1 MQTKRINKLGIM
13 LAVLFTTLTTGSP
26 AYADGSGPMSPFPIT
41 GAYTAL
47 ARPDRDHISI
57 IEFGGN
63 YDKSLST
70 NVANVEPRA
79 VIAREFFRTH
89 PDNYDFLVVFSSFEF
104 NTGTATAFEW
114 MVQNKVQGIGL
125 TPFDNSALF
134 GSQGKLQ
141 GFIDMAALTR
151 YQTDPINP
159 NFDDTL
165 GVLAHEMLHQW
176 GSYVHFKQADGTLS
190 TALLGRQD
198 AHWSYLLN
206 SNASVEY
213 GAQWRD
219 NGNGT
224 FTAVGTRTFFSP
236 LDLYLMGFYKAAEVP
251 PFTLI
256 DNPAIDKTQLPQLN
270 VTVSGTPR
278 TISINDIIGAEGAR
292 VPDATTAQKEFRLGF
307 VLLVGP
313 NDQVSDAQIL
323 ALNNIR
329 NAFMT
334 RFAIL
339 TAGRAV
345 AQVYP
350 QALSTEATGTPG
362 TVIGSGTRTTPAN
375 LDEGLAWLRSHQTAQ
390 GYWNDK
396 DTTRQR
402 DTTIALATLSK
413 LDGSFSGSGSALSW
427 LNQNPSPNTDYLAR
441 QAILLA
447 DIGQN
452 GAVQRDQLVTL
463 QNSDGGWGL
472 GAGYQ
477 SNALDSA
484 LAVLALA
491 GHGVTPAVLDKAGQY
506 LLAAQNSD
514 GGWGSVVGGPSRS
527 SVTATV
533 LRALKAINLPSGAA
547 TTALAFLKSKQ
558 NPDGGFGDS
567 PSTVHDTANVL
578 QAAIAVDGT
587 AQILPDAAAAYL
599 MSRQGADGSWD
610 GSVYATAVAVST
622 LKQFNYPN
630 WNVTGITAT
639 PASVND
645 GDRVALSIY
654 IKNDSN
660 LATPAGVL
668 RVYDGDPASGGTA
681 IGPDIVVP
689 VIAPG
694 VSFTFSPLWDSLN
707 KAGNHTLYAVVDP
720 NNTQTEMSELD
731 NKASVNVTVLS
742 APAGIDLAIATPD
755 ITLIPAQPARLPST
769 LGIAATVRNIGM
781 SDALGVHVLLLTGP
795 AGNQTI
801 VADTVVD
808 ILNRSSVAVNFSYL
822 LTTPGTTNF
831 TVQVDPSNLITET
844 NKANN
849 TATASVSTAAS
860 VDLAVG
866 NADISVDKN
875 PALVG
880 DDVTFKVT
888 LHNNGTVDA
897 PAAAVVYT
905 VTDGNTTQT
914 LLTNTVQLAAGQ
926 STVQTVPWRVNL
938 TGTVNF
944 SAQLDPAALIPEA
957 DKTNNTG
964 TLSLST
970 GVANGPNLVVTYKEF
985 SFAPVPG
992 LEGHDVVLSAIV
1004 RNTGSTNAS
1013 NIPVSFYLGDP
1024 STGTVIGSATIAT
1037 LAPNASSTVTTTWTA
1052 VPNPGDK
1059 LLFVVVDPANT
1070 ITEFSKTDNS
1080 AFNVLTVLSLPDL
1093 AVASGDVQFTPGFPR
1108 AGDTLTITAH
1118 VSNLGDQPAANVAVR
1133 AFDGDPAAGG
1143 AQIGGDQIIP
1153 TIAGHSA
1160 SAVNFNLSLTA
1171 TSTTR
1176 PIVIQVDPANQI
1188 LERNKTNNTA
1198 QRDLAVQDGNFYV
1211 SNLYFSPDSDGV
1223 KDTTEFFFRL
1233 TSAATVHVDV
1243 VNKRDVV
1250 VRHFSGGALN
1260 NTAASSALWDGL
1272 DDLGRLVQDGPYK
1285 LRVSDSSGAVAG
1297 EVKVILDTNRSSLL
1311 DAADTKYGNFRNLTC
1326 EVPNI
1331 NDFAMTQDDDKVF
1344 VTTQAYQNSVN
1355 TAYFNGVYSMNGAG
1369 GDIRSLADTLLP
1381 DVNGSYIDNWTGQ
1394 RIYYTQYTQASGLVV
1409 APDASRI
1416 GFKRSNGVDA
1426 TLNSEW
1432 IMDGNGKNPHKI
1444 TGVANAIIYNLNR
1457 QMSNDG
1463 KVVYE
1468 FYIDQVDYLFR
1479 IISTATEVGS
1489 VGQIIYTSTTPIG
1502 SYDYYFSPDMTK
1514 VILVFYSDQSIHLID
1529 VKSSQ
1534 DTLLPAKITFNFR
1547 YYSYESN
1554 VIAWSPDSQRIVL
1567 LDNAAH
1573 KILVVNQNGITLQTY
1588 DAPISSDI
1596 SWAAISMK
1604 SPTWSSSNHE
1614 FAVGVNRIIDECAN
1628 GLDGRLI
1635 EGGGIY
1641 TADLDTG
1648 KLTKVANFASYVAQ
1662 NYGCGSYHISTW
1674 DGAQWQERGVLHY
1687 GMYYQE
1693 KRVDLSKYLHGSA
1706 GKYRVRIHQV
1716 GQEAAH
1722 VDDVSLVV
1730 DGRRLAPVSA
1740 LHLGTQQDIL
1750 NKVVARD
1757 NEVAALHEAEM
1768 EVAWDVQPGARI
1780 ELALGAN
1787 EESLSKRT
1795 DLIPFSYPA
1804 EAGRVYNYVVSGNR
1818 PMVVDGNQ
1826 TAQDNLIDPL
1836 FKVYSRPNT
1845 GHPASNVYG
1854 YVQSDA
1860 QYLYAALDFTVDNDE
1875 DVSDW
1880 ADMRINTKNGWKTYR
1895 VTTKD
1900 TTYGSVGFI
1909 HTGKVS
1915 YTHKY
1920 YEFKIPLTEIS
1931 ANNGDTLEIAF
1942 QAYGSA
1948 AMINS
1953 SSQIDL
1959 INDNDIY
1966 WIPGERS
1973 LLYRNYSYY
1982 YYTNVNN
1989 FKYTQDLIGIRLDEQ
2004 NRMSTVFADTY
2015 DSFATQVRNFRF
2027 SPTGRQML
2035 FTSSKDAYDPTSR
2048 CYNQGN
2054 QDTFSFKSLLN
2065 LTADLRAIRGN
2076 TGGIRLEGTASDL
2089 NFSSYKLEYANADT
2103 PNQWQPVVPASNTPI
2118 LDDLFT
2124 TWVPPAAGSYFVRLT
2139 VQDLAGNSRQ
2149 TIQRVSWS
2157 DTPSI
2162 TDLYRTPAIISPNG
2176 DGIQD
2181 TATIHYR
2188 VLEPVHLEFN
2198 FYNKIGD
2205 RVRTI
2210 VRDHSATG
2218 TTNVIWDGR
2227 DDKGLPVVDG
2237 VYRMTVQNYEFYI
2250 TVDTTIPLIKLT
2262 LTDAYQ
2268 PRVITSTDPNSGRQ
2282 ATKTFVSVAPSLSWN
2297 VTDINYAS
2305 SLVETGS
2312 GSNPLF
2318 WNEFYNPDPVE
2329 TGKGD
2334 MQPKG
2339 CLNCPPLAL
2348 TLEKFVNQA
2357 FRLSA
2362 NDSAGNKR
2370 VLSVGPGKEEFIVSA
2385 VGNFDLNP
2393 ALTRWY
2399 KEQLASGKVPDPVA
2413 VKAFIAFN
2421 GLFKLIDSVL
2431 YVPMAQ
2437 QDGGTVLSSILAP
2450 TQARL
2455 AVAETIHSPLAQIVV
2470 QYRKPTSTVWTEK
2483 AITGT
2488 AVTDVS
2494 LPQLVTTP
2502 SVPNHT
2508 MNVVWDLTGLEGGQ
2522 SYVVRLRAVDTAGV
2536 EHLSNSF
2543 QIGIGGY
2550 SFKGL
2555 ITGASDPL
2563 AWDQF
2568 IVPLLK
2574 TPLESGEYFLWGD
2587 EKLSQPIAEVQLYAN
2602 STDDARYA
2610 TDRLVGTFAYP
2621 DGAFIF
2627 RTKELQACMHYSGYI
2642 VLYGEP
2648 DATGVKKEIGRT
2660 GSVSFTVPCLE
2671 LTTDVQVQFA
2681 ATCNGPSP
2689 NQVKI
2694 RFAPTTLEIA
2704 APLKLLTLSRQIPVV
2719 GKDIVFNVNKPISV
2733 PIPADENGNYPYEF
2747 TLDTSVLPEGTLQYQ
2762 AELTNVNDEVVTRIV
2777 MVIVDH
2783 TPPAI
2788 AITYPHEA
2796 QGVCGVPIVGQDG
2809 KTRNVVTLEGTI
2821 ADANGVHYEMDL
2833 STTGESTLGMY
2844 HQSRSCHD
2852 YNSFAKAN
2860 GRSRKNCAGKPLS
2873 PYAPDDK
2880 RPKFH
2885 IGTLNGPVAA
2895 AFDQTG
2901 TMTTRVRVYDWGG
2914 YQQCVTRTFQFD
2926 AAVVGTIESLDRALL
2941 SPNGDGVADSVV
2953 ITYAVDESAKVDID
2967 VYQATGPDL
2976 NGQMQIIGG
2985 SLRSVGKQLTTLA
2998 GTSNSEWDGRDDA
3011 GNVVLDGKYGI
3022 QVTFTDN
3029 CGNVAKLV
3037 RYVEVDN
3044 TPPAISVAYPTSTSL
3059 LTLIVEIQGAI
3070 NDLHLQGYSIDFG
3083 VGSAPDAWV
3092 RLKSGTSNVSSGVLV
3107 PWNTYGLTGAYTVRV
3122 VGSDAAGNQRTVVI
3136 PVNLQTRLN
3145 IISALEATPT
3155 PFSPN
3160 GDGRREST
3168 AIRVSLDQDAAI
3180 TLAVHDAQGV
3190 TRRTL
3195 ATTQSTLKGSST
3207 FNWDGKDDAGQLLP
3221 DGVYTIG
3228 LLATLSSDPL
3238 VKQDEKITVVIDAT
3252 APLVDITRPVN
3263 GFVTATGGVMGS
3275 ITDLHLTSYTVSLTN
3290 TPAAPSW
3297 NVLDSGTIGRS
3308 NAVLGSLAGLP
3319 EGNYALR
3326 IEAQDDAE
3334 NKVDRVIPFI
3344 VDTTPP
3350 KVDISSP
3357 ADGSVLGSKKLP
3369 VNIIGT
3375 LDEKNLKSYTLDYG
3389 SGTAPTTWTTLA
3401 SGTSLPL
3408 PAVLKVWDV
3417 TTVPDSVYTLRFS
3430 AIDQAGLIGE
3440 KRITIT
3446 VDNTAPTVAVTA
3458 PVDGSYVRQPMDVN
3472 GNVSDNNLANYLLE
3486 IAPGAK
3492 GTSTR
3497 WSEIGTGTAP
3507 VTNGKLVSWQ
3517 ALPPEGVYTLRLSAK
3532 DKADN
3537 VAETLVQLTVDTHPP
3552 AKPTGLKA
3560 VIQNH
3565 QDVQL
3570 TWSANTEPDLAGYA
3584 VYRDG
3589 TRITPTTVLTVSY
3602 VDLTV
3607 AEGQHSYTV
3616 TALDKAGW
3624 ESAPSDP
3631 ANVTVDITPP
3641 TTRIQSPVTAS
3652 TVSGLVDIKG
3662 TAYSVNDFKEYRLF
3676 TALASAPSNRQ
3687 LMRRSPVPIM
3697 ADVLFQ
3703 WNTLGLVE
3711 GAVYVI
3717 TLETDDINGNMGTD
3731 QISVVIDNLPPTA
3744 PTGLT
3749 ATPAVANV
3757 QLNWSPNTETDLLGY
3772 LVFRNGRLANVTGT
3786 LVGDLRPYAVA
3797 AAQYP
3802 DANLADGPYTYLVYA
3817 IDKAGNLSAPSN
3829 AAQAAIDTHPPH
3841 TIITQ
3846 PAVGAKFDTPQY
3858 VLATSADTD
3867 IASVQFQYRIVTS
3880 TTWLNVGAVVAVLP
3894 YATTFD
3900 PVKLGLVSGS
3910 YQIQSVATDNTAK
3923 VDPAPSPITVNYVDV
3938 TRPSMTLGVKSHVN
3952 GGDVSLTWTANTET
3966 DLGGYHIDR
3975 RSDTGTS
3982 VRITATPVT
3991 TANYVDANV
4000 ADGHYHYTVTA
4011 VDLVGNLADP
4021 SAETLAKVYTPV
4033 IAQPYT
4039 PTKNPVVNVQGS
4051 GDPAST
4057 VTATVL
4063 STAGTASLPSLNSDA
4078 TGNFGWSG
4086 LPLVS
4091 GDNVFSVNLTDTIGN
4106 VSKTAQTTVTLGT
4119 APSQPTGVTASATG
4133 YNVSVNWAVNPE
4145 TNIIGYRVFRNDQL
4159 LFPQTTLIGITA
4171 TASSI
4176 FNSYLPAS
4184 AVIDG
4189 NLNTTWAPVNHSN
4202 GGIEGEWLAL
4212 SWVDV
4217 KLVKQITLTW
4227 LYRDVTYNY
4236 RATDFDIQ
4244 VWSGMNWV
4252 TVVAVRDNQDTINN
4266 IVLPELY
4273 PTTQIRILLHKS
4285 VNSNLPGT
4293 GVGVLL
4299 EEMSVGAATMQPA
4312 NTYTEIAP
4320 DGNHRYTVTAVNSN
4334 GFESIPSV
4342 PATLAVGDVIAPD
4355 PVTLSG
4361 SVLNSDVTLTWT
4373 ASASTDVTHYA
4384 VYRDDTLISTQT
4396 DLLNLRFVDIGRTNG
4411 TYHYTVTAID
4421 AANNASVASNV
4432 VTATVAVAPPPAP
4445 VNLAV
4450 TSVPVGGALELTW
4463 VPGVG
4468 LNPAG
4473 YHLLRAT
4480 VAGGPYQ
4487 AVGSTVVTSL
4497 RDGGLTNGV
4506 TYFYV
4511 VTALDAFGN
4520 ASVHSNEASGIPQ
4533 DKTAPVVTLH
4543 YPTLSGKIYRTADAF
4558 TNVVGRTEPGA
4569 MVKLYQNGYL
4579 AGQVQAQLND
4589 SAVLTPSGSLSPNG
4603 QFILHTNN
4611 SGILLFD
4618 IANQTDTVVTANG
4631 WVNTLKWTEDGNQI
4645 IFRELD
4651 DTSNHY
4657 YIRAYRLA
4665 DKSIRNLTNSSLSA
4679 VDYFDLS
4686 ADQTQ
4691 LAVAGN
4697 YQGVYGL
4704 WRVDLA
4710 SGSWTSLSN
4719 NYAYNL
4725 VWSPDGTRIAY
4736 LTYVSPSYQLMVM
4749 HVATG
4754 VETIVDTNGSNPV
4767 WSPNGSALALVS
4779 ARDGTQQIWKWNLAD
4794 GTSSAIT
4801 QGPSDHIYPSWSPD
4815 GQSISFSAN
4824 NGGEWAAH
4832 IVDIAAGITRQ
4843 LMDYHWV
4850 DWVKSGFLQV
4860 QTNTNTYARLSPAGR
4875 VEFNGMALTPGDNI
4889 FNAAA
4894 TDLTGNIGGPSASMV
4909 VNYNVNDRP
4918 DLVVTDS
4925 DITIL
4930 PAVPLANETTRITM
4944 VVKNQGSVASPSAA
4958 VSLVM
4963 VDPTGAMTTL
4973 LDGNLL
4979 SPITAGGSQVLAA
4992 DWTAP
4997 TLAGDYSIVAVVD
5010 PQDQVPEVSEANNL
5024 AIRTVHIA
5032 GAAKPEARIVT
5043 DKQVYLPEE
5052 TVQVTAVVIN
5062 SGDTFTGRIDV
5073 AIEDTAGY
5081 LVQKLATQDVVALP
5095 YAQLVN
5101 LANSWNTGKTF
5112 AGNYQAHVSVFDTAN
5127 KPISDARTAFSI
5139 GSASALTS
5147 TLTTDR
5153 AVYAANSNVHV
5164 AATFSYGG
5172 NAVITGAQRV
5182 LRIQNASGVVQT
5194 QDQQVMGD
5202 LLPGATGTAAL
5213 DWNSGNATPG
5223 SYQAI
5228 LEFSN
5233 NGALLSTARSAFSL
5247 QASTNLLSGK
5257 ITLSEQAPAAGTT
5270 QTVSFTVSN
5279 LGNTGLTQVPL
5290 HISLV
5295 DPNLQST
5302 LQTQQAVQDIAV
5314 GVQATG
5320 SVVLTTTGLQLKT
5333 YTVVLSADVPDA
5345 NGITITATLA
5355 SVSFPVVDRTPPNV
5369 VLQQPTV
5376 NGFSRGDATQSIFAK
5391 DDLSLVKM
5399 VEVSVDGAAWVAVPV
5414 SNATQNLFGGV
5425 LQGLAEGVHTI
5436 AARATDAWN
5445 NTGSTA
5451 VNSFTVDNTPPV
5463 IAITGVADAQYYKTD
5478 VVPNVVVTDANLDK
5492 TILTLNNVAY
5502 ISATPVQTD
5511 GIYNLAVLATDK
5523 AGNSAQQTLHF
5534 VVDKTAPAVVIS
5546 GVQDNG
5552 FYNIDVVPVIQ
5563 ITDTNLTAST
5573 ITLNGQTFV
5582 SGTMVSA
5589 EGVYQLAVTA
5599 TDAAGNVSS
5608 TLVHFTLDKT
5618 PPTVTIISPVNGTTV
5633 TVNTIDVHG
5642 VTEAAASVSLS
5653 LGTYQN
5659 TLTADSQGQFTF
5671 VQIPLVAG
5679 MNTIS
5684 VNARD
5689 QAGNSG
5695 PSTVVSVTLQAA
5707 KGDVHGDLTHSGR
5720 VLVWLPSK
5728 PNQNCVMRMNGG
5740 AQATGSGFRLV
5751 GVDQDCMGPGKGAG
5765 NDDPYA
5771 ELIALIDST
5780 LGAVGADYRVV
5791 RHKDEFI
5798 GALRSRRYTT
5808 VLLGELQA
5816 ATGAQSLGIDDAM
5829 AEEIQATVA
5838 SGVGLVW
5845 IKTHPDNIANPGTGS
5860 SQPDWGRFFGV
5871 TITGVTPNLTQVVL
5885 TNSAASQAG
5894 TWSTSGFGLQ
5904 VQGQGGIVVGSL
5916 VPGKN
5921 NPAQVLNRHGNGNVA
5936 LVTFDPSAFVD
5947 PQGAIDTLHN
5957 VLQYGVPLTTTLLPS
5972 SLTEIRWDAS
5982 QLTPPLD
5989 VRFEAHLPVGMAF
6002 LDLNGGQIVSAQEA
6016 VWEQHLDVD
6025 RTTFSSLVRLS
6036 ASTGTFDINST
6047 LLQQQGADLS
6057 PIVSNMLTISVTVDR
6072 NQLGVQ
6078 VMDTLTHLVVPMK
6091 EKSILAD
6098 AIVNVQQALIRQQ
6111 IVLDDIQFSIEELMH
6126 AEVLMAS
6133 LAGDHT
6139 ELLSKIGLLM
6149 TTYQLAWAERNGG

>member
-1 MQTKRINKLGIM
+1 MQTKWINKLIVM
-13 LAVLFTTLTTGSP
+13 FAVLVTILTSGSP

-47 ARPDRDHISI
+47 ARPDRDHISV

-63 YDKSLST
+63 YDKSLAT

-104 NTGTATAFEW
+104 NTGDALAFEW

-125 TPFDNSALF
+125 TQFDNSALF

-176 GSYVHFKQADGTLS
+176 GSYVHFKQADGS
-190 TALLGRQD
+190 ISSALLGRQD
-198 AHWSYLLN
+198 AHWSFLLN

-224 FTAVGTRTFFSP
+224 FSAVGTRTFFSP

-256 DNPAIDKTQLPQLN
+256 DNPTIDKTQLPQLN

-307 VLLVGP
+307 VFLVGP

-350 QALSTEATGTPG
+350 QALSTETTGTPG
-362 TVIGSGTRTTPAN
+362 TVIGSGARTTPAN

-441 QAILLA
+441 QASLLA

-452 GAVQRDQLVTL
+452 GSVQRDQLVTL

-578 QAAIAVDGT
+578 QAAIAIDGT

-630 WNVTGITAT
+630 WNLTGITAT
-639 PASVND
+639 PTSVND
-645 GDRVALSIY
+645 GDRVKLSIY

-694 VSFTFSPLWDSLN
+694 VSFAFSPLWDSLN
-707 KAGNHTLYAVVDP
+707 KAGKHTLFAVVDP

-742 APAGIDLAIATPD
+742 AAAGIDLAIATPD

-801 VADTVVD
+801 GADTVVD

-822 LTTPGTTNF
+822 LTTAGTTNF
-831 TVQVDPSNLITET
+831 TVQVDPNNLITET

-849 TATASVSTAAS
+849 TATASVSTAPS
-860 VDLAVG
+860 VDLAVS

-880 DDVTFKVT
+880 DDVTFKIT

-914 LLTNTVQLAAGQ
+914 LWTNTVQLPAGQ
-926 STVQTVPWRVNL
+926 STVQTVTWRVNL

-964 TLSLST
+964 TLSIST
-970 GVANGPNLVVTYKEF
+970 GVANGPNLVVTYKDL
-985 SFAPVPG
+985 SFAPVLG
-992 LEGHDVVLSAIV
+992 LEGHDVVLSAII
-1004 RNTGSTNAS
+1004 RNTGSTSAS

-1024 STGTVIGSATIAT
+1024 STGTLLGSATIVT
-1037 LAPNASSTVTTTWTA
+1037 LAPNTSSTVTTTWTA

-1093 AVASGDVQFTPGFPR
+1093 AVTTGDITFTPGFPR
-1108 AGDTLTITAH
+1108 AGDTLTITAQ
-1118 VSNLGDQPAANVAVR
+1118 VNNLGDQAAANVVVR

-1143 AQIGGDQIIP
+1143 AQIGADQIIP
-1153 TIAGHSA
+1153 NIAGHST
-1160 SAVNFNLSLTA
+1160 SAVNFNLTLVAASA
-1171 TSTTR
+1171 TR
-1176 PIVIQVDPANQI
+1176 PIVIQVDPANLI
-1188 LERNKTNNTA
+1188 LERNKTNNTT

-1211 SNLYFSPDSDGV
+1211 SNLYFSPNGDGV

-1233 TSAATVHVDV
+1233 GGASNLHVDAV
-1243 VNKRDVV
+1243 DKRNAV
-1250 VRHFSGGALN
+1250 VRRFSGGALN
-1260 NTAASSALWDGL
+1260 NTAANSVVWDGL

-1311 DAADTKYGNFRNLTC
+1311 DAAETKYGSFRNLTC
-1326 EVPNI
+1326 DIPIYENFLI
-1331 NDFAMTQDDDKVF
+1331 TQDDEKIF
-1344 VTTQAYQNSVN
+1344 LTTSMSNN
-1355 TAYFNGVYSMNGAG
+1355 RTTIPYFNGVFSINGAG
-1369 GDIRSLADTLLP
+1369 GDIRSLADNLLP
-1381 DVNGSYIDNWTGQ
+1381 FVNSPTNP
-1394 RIYYTQYTQASGLVV
+1394 QYTIANDLVI
-1409 APDASRI
+1409 APDGSHI
-1416 GFKRSNGVDA
+1416 GFKRFNGADA

-1432 IMDGNGKNPHKI
+1432 IMDGNGKNPYQI
-1444 TGVANAIIYNLNR
+1444 TGAPSTLWNNADR
-1457 QMSNDG
+1457 KMSNDG

-1468 FYIDQVDYLFR
+1468 IYRDAADNYNFK
-1479 IISTATEVGS
+1479 IISTSTVAGS
-1489 VGQIIYTSTTPIG
+1489 VGQIIYNGASLAANG
-1502 SYDYYFSPDMTK
+1502 YDYYFSPDVTK
-1514 VILVFYSDQSIHLID
+1514 VILVFYGDHSIHLID
-1529 VKSSQ
+1529 LKTGQ
-1534 DTLLPAKITFNFR
+1534 DTLLPASITAPF
-1547 YYSYESN
+1547 YYYNYISN
-1554 VIAWSPDSQRIVL
+1554 VIAWSPDSQRFVL

-1573 KILVVNQNGITLQTY
+1573 KILVLNQNGITLQTY
-1588 DAPISSDI
+1588 DAPITADI
-1596 SWAAISMK
+1596 SWTAISLK

-1614 FAVGVNRIIDECAN
+1614 FAVGANRIIDECAN

-1641 TADLDTG
+1641 TIDLDTR
-1648 KLTKVANFASYVAQ
+1648 KLTKVANFASYVAR
-1662 NYGCGSYHISTW
+1662 NYGCYSYHISTW

-1693 KRVDLSKYLHGSA
+1693 KRVDLSKYLQASG
-1706 GKYRVRIHQV
+1706 GKYRVRLHQV

-1787 EESLSKRT
+1787 EESFSKRT

-1804 EAGRVYNYVVSGNR
+1804 EAGRVYNYVVSGDR
-1818 PMVVDGNQ
+1818 PMVVDGKQ

-1875 DVSDW
+1875 DDSDW
-1880 ADMRINTKNGWKTYR
+1880 ADLRINTKNGWKTYR
-1895 VTTKD
+1895 VTAKD
-1900 TTYGSVGFI
+1900 STNGMVAFVQ
-1909 HTGKVS
+1909 TGKVS

-1920 YEFKIPLTEIS
+1920 YEFKVALTDIGAS
-1931 ANNGDTLEIAF
+1931 IGDTLEIAF
-1942 QAYGSA
+1942 HAYGSA

-1959 INDNDIY
+1959 INNNDIY

-1982 YYTNVNN
+1982 YNNINN
-1989 FKYTQDLIGIRLDEQ
+1989 FSYAQDLIGIRLDEQ
-2004 NRMSTVFADTY
+2004 NRMSPIFTGMY
-2015 DSFATQVRNFRF
+2015 DSFATQVNNFRF

-2035 FTSSKDAYDPTSR
+2035 FTSSKDAYDPSSR
-2048 CYNQGN
+2048 CYNQGS

-2065 LTADLRAIRGN
+2065 LTADLRAIRS
-2076 TGGIRLEGTASDL
+2076 TSGGIRLEGTASDL
-2089 NFSSYKLEYANADT
+2089 NFSSYQLEYANADT
-2103 PNQWQPVVPASNTPI
+2103 PAQWQPVVPASNTPI

-2124 TWVPPAAGSYFVRLT
+2124 TWVPPAAGSYFIRLT
-2139 VQDLAGNSRQ
+2139 VQDLAGNTRQ

-2157 DTPSI
+2157 DTPGI

-2188 VLEPVHLEFN
+2188 VLDPVHLEFN
-2198 FYNKIGD
+2198 FYNKTGD

-2210 VRDHSATG
+2210 VRDHSVTG
-2218 TTNVIWDGR
+2218 VEANVIWDGR
-2227 DDKGLPVVDG
+2227 DDKGLPVADG

-2250 TVDTTIPLIKLT
+2250 TVDTTLPVTKLT
-2262 LTDAYQ
+2262 LSDAYQ
-2268 PRVITSTDPNSGRQ
+2268 PLVVTSIDPGTGQQTTRSLVN
-2282 ATKTFVSVAPSLSWN
+2282 VVPSLSWN

-2312 GSNPLF
+2312 GANPLT
-2318 WNEFYNPDPVE
+2318 WTEFYNPDPVE
-2329 TGKGD
+2329 TGKGGL
-2334 MQPKG
+2334 QPKG

-2348 TLEKFVNQA
+2348 DLDKFVNQSFKLTA
-2357 FRLSA
+2357 HDA
-2362 NDSAGNKR
+2362 AGNQTIIT
-2370 VLSVGPGKEEFIVSA
+2370 VGPGKEELIVA
-2385 VGNFDLNP
+2385 RIGNFEINP
-2393 ALTRWY
+2393 VISKWIKDQQT
-2399 KEQLASGKVPDPVA
+2399 KGKAYDPVA
-2413 VKAFIAFN
+2413 FQALVAYN
-2421 GLFKLIDSVL
+2421 GLFKLIDNVL

-2437 QDGGTVLSSILAP
+2437 QDGGTGLSTTLAP

-2455 AVAETIHSPLAQIVV
+2455 AVVETITSPLAQIFV
-2470 QYRKPTSTVWTEK
+2470 QYRKPATSVWSEK

-2488 AVTDVS
+2488 AISKVDV
-2494 LPQLVTTP
+2494 PQLLTTP
-2502 SVPNHT
+2502 SIPNHT
-2508 MNVVWDLTGLEGGQ
+2508 MDAVWDLAGLEGGQ
-2522 SYVVRLRAVDTAGV
+2522 RYVVRLRALDASGV
-2536 EHLSNSF
+2536 EHISNSF
-2543 QIGIGGY
+2543 QVAIGGY
-2550 SFKGL
+2550 SFKGW
-2555 ITGASDPL
+2555 ITSANDPV
-2563 AWDQF
+2563 AWGQF
-2568 IVPLLK
+2568 IAPLLK
-2574 TPLESGEYFLWGD
+2574 TPLGSDEYVLWGD
-2587 EKLSQPIAEVQLYAN
+2587 EKLSTPISEVQLYAH
-2602 STDDARYA
+2602 SSDDARYA
-2610 TDRLVGTFAYP
+2610 ADRLVDTFAYP
-2621 DGAFIF
+2621 DGTFIF
-2627 RTKELQACMHYSGYI
+2627 RTKELQSCMHYTGYI

-2648 DATGVKKEIGRT
+2648 DVYGVKPELGRT
-2660 GSVSFTVPCLE
+2660 GSVPFTVPCLK
-2671 LTTDVQVQFA
+2671 LSTDVQVQFA
-2681 ATCNGPSP
+2681 SNCGDSSP

-2694 RFAPTTLEIA
+2694 RLAPTTLA
-2704 APLKLLTLSRQIPVV
+2704 SDAPLKLLTLSHQIPVV
-2719 GKDIVFNVNKPISV
+2719 GKDIVFNVNQPTSV
-2733 PIPADENGNYPYEF
+2733 PKPADENGYYPYEY
-2747 TLDTSVLPEGTLQYQ
+2747 TLDTSALPDGALQYQ
-2762 AELTNVNDEVVTRIV
+2762 AELTNINDEVVTRDIT
-2777 MVIVDH
+2777 VIVDH
-2783 TPPAI
+2783 TPPVVD
-2788 AITYPHEA
+2788 ITYPHEA
-2796 QGVCGVPIVGQDG
+2796 QGVCGVPVVGKDG

-2821 ADANGVHYEMDL
+2821 SDANGLHYEMDS
-2833 STTGESTLGMY
+2833 STTGETTLSLF
-2844 HQSRSCHD
+2844 HKSRSYYA
-2852 YNSFAKAN
+2852 YNSIAKAN
-2860 GRSRKNCAGKPLS
+2860 GEADPKLADRSKFHLAMPFSGPLS
-2873 PYAPDDK
+2873 A
-2880 RPKFH
+2880 
-2885 IGTLNGPVAA
+2885 V
-2895 AFDQTG
+2895 FDQTG
-2901 TMTTRVRVYDWGG
+2901 TLTTRLRVYDWGG
-2914 YQQCVTRTFQFD
+2914 HQQCVTRTFQFD
-2926 AAVVGTIESLDRALL
+2926 GAVVGTSETLDRAIM

-2953 ITYAVDESAKVDID
+2953 ITYAVDEPAKVDID
-2967 VYQATGPDL
+2967 VYQATGPDA
-2976 NGQMQIIGG
+2976 NGQMQLIGS
-2985 SLRSVGKQLTTLA
+2985 SLRSIGKQLTTLA

-3011 GNVVLDGKYGI
+3011 GSVVLDGKYGI
-3022 QVTFTDN
+3022 QITFTDN

-3044 TPPAISVAYPTSTSL
+3044 TPPAISVAYPTSTSQL
-3059 LTLIVEIQGAI
+3059 PLIVEVQGAI
-3070 NDLHLQGYSIDFG
+3070 DDLHLQGYTIDYG
-3083 VGSAPDAWV
+3083 VGAAPDAWI
-3092 RLKSGTSNVSSGVLV
+3092 RLKSGASNVSSGVIV
-3107 PWNTYGLTGAYTVRV
+3107 PWNTYGLTGAYTLRV
-3122 VGSDAAGNQRTVVI
+3122 IGIDAAGNQRTVLI

-3180 TLAVHDAQGV
+3180 TLAVQDAQGAI
-3190 TRRTL
+3190 RRTL

-3207 FNWDGKDDAGQLLP
+3207 FNWDGKDGAAQLLP

-3228 LLATLSSDPL
+3228 LLATLTSDPL
-3238 VKQDEKITVVIDAT
+3238 VKQDEKITVVLDAT
-3252 APLVDITRPVN
+3252 MPLVDITRPVN

-3290 TPAAPSW
+3290 SPAAPVW
-3297 NVLDSGTIGRS
+3297 NVLDSGTLVRS

-3319 EGNYALR
+3319 EGSYAIR
-3326 IEAQDDAE
+3326 VEAQDDAE
-3334 NKVDRVIPFI
+3334 NKVDRVIPFS
-3344 VDTTPP
+3344 VDNTPP
-3350 KVDISSP
+3350 KVDISAP
-3357 ADGSVLGSKKLP
+3357 ADGSMLGIKKVA
-3369 VNIIGT
+3369 VNILGT

-3401 SGTSLPL
+3401 GGTSLPL

-3417 TTVPDSVYTLRFS
+3417 TTVPDGVYTLRFR

-3440 KRITIT
+3440 KRISIT

-3458 PVDGSYVRQPMDVN
+3458 PVDGSYVRQPLDVS
-3472 GNVSDNNLANYLLE
+3472 GSVVDTNLASYLLE

-3497 WSEIGTGTAP
+3497 WSDIGAGTAP
-3507 VTNGKLVSWQ
+3507 VTSGKLISWQ
-3517 ALPPEGVYTLRLSAK
+3517 ALPPDGVYTVRLAAK

-3537 VAETLVQLTVDTHPP
+3537 YSETLVQLTVDTQPP

-3560 VIQNH
+3560 VIQNR

-3570 TWSANTEPDLAGYA
+3570 TWTANTEPDLAGYA

-3589 TRITPTTVLTVSY
+3589 TRITTATVLVANY
-3602 VDLTV
+3602 IDLTV
-3607 AEGQHSYTV
+3607 AEGQHVYTI

-3624 ESAPSDP
+3624 ESTQSDP

-3641 TTRIQSPVTAS
+3641 TTRIQSPASATTA
-3652 TVSGLVDIKG
+3652 SGLVDIKG
-3662 TAYSVNDFKEYRLF
+3662 TAYSVSDFKEYRLY
-3676 TALASAPSNRQ
+3676 SAPSSAPANR
-3687 LMRRSPVPIM
+3687 LLLRRSPVPIQS
-3697 ADVLFQ
+3697 DVLFQ

-3711 GAVYVI
+3711 GAGYII
-3717 TLETDDINGNMGTD
+3717 TLETEDINGNVGTD
-3731 QISVVIDNLPPTA
+3731 QASVVIDNLPPAA
-3744 PTGLT
+3744 PTGLV
-3749 ATPAVANV
+3749 ATPTAANV
-3757 QLNWSPNTETDLLGY
+3757 QLNWNPNSETDLLGY
-3772 LVFRNGRLANVTGT
+3772 LVFRNGRLANVVGT

-3829 AAQAAIDTHPPH
+3829 GAQVTIDTHPPH

-3846 PAVGAKFDTPQY
+3846 PAVNAKFDTPQY
-3858 VLATSADTD
+3858 VLATSPDID
-3867 IASVQFQYRIVTS
+3867 IAAVQFQYRLAAS
-3880 TTWLNVGAVVAVLP
+3880 TTWINLGTPVTTLP
-3894 YATTFD
+3894 YATNFD
-3900 PVKLGLVSGS
+3900 PVKLGLVYGA
-3910 YQIQSVATDNTAK
+3910 YQLQSVATDLAAHI
-3923 VDPAPSPITVNYVDV
+3923 DPAPASITVNYIDV
-3938 TRPSMTLGVKSHVN
+3938 TRPSMTLGLKSKVN

-3966 DLGGYHIDR
+3966 DLAGYYIDR
-3975 RSDTGTS
+3975 RSDTGTT
-3982 VRITATPVT
+3982 VRITATPVAT
-3991 TANYVDANV
+3991 VNYVDASV
-4000 ADGHYHYTVTA
+4000 ADGNYHYTVTA
-4011 VDLVGNLADP
+4011 VDQTGNLADP
-4021 SAETLAKVYTPV
+4021 SAETVAKVYTPV
-4033 IAQPYT
+4033 VVQPYT
-4039 PTKNPVVNVQGS
+4039 PTKNAVVNVQGK
-4051 GDPAST
+4051 GDPASI
-4057 VTATVL
+4057 VNATVL
-4063 STAGTASLPSLNSDA
+4063 TSAGTASLPSLNSDA
-4078 TGNFGWSG
+4078 TGNFNWSG
-4086 LPLVS
+4086 LPLVA
-4091 GDNVFSVNLTDTIGN
+4091 GDNVFSVNLTDAVGN
-4106 VSKTAQTTVTLGT
+4106 ISKTTTTTVIFGT
-4119 APSQPTGVTASATG
+4119 APSQPTGLTASATG
-4133 YNVSVNWAVNPE
+4133 YNVTLNWTANPE
-4145 TNIIGYRVFRNDQL
+4145 TNILGYRVFRNTLSL
-4159 LFPQTTLIGITA
+4159 LPLTTVTGLSA
-4171 TASSI
+4171 SASSAR
-4176 FNSYLPAS
+4176 SYAPPTNTVDGVNDPAYPY
-4184 AVIDG
+4184 
-4189 NLNTTWAPVNHSN
+4189 WAPNVLPQSLD
-4202 GGIEGEWLAL
+4202 GEWLAVSSVMSRL
-4212 SWVDV
+4212 
-4217 KLVKQITLTW
+4217 ITRINLAW
-4227 LYRDVTYNY
+4227 GGYYGVCYY
-4236 RATDFDIQ
+4236 CATDYDLQ
-4244 VWSGMNWV
+4244 AWSGQGWV
-4252 TVVAVRDNQDTINN
+4252 TIKEVRNNKDFINS
-4266 IVLPELY
+4266 IDLPEAYL
-4273 PTTQIRILLHKS
+4273 TNQLRILLHSALYPSQGDPVRLVEVS
-4285 VNSNLPGT
+4285 VLYEPLQTTTIFNET
-4293 GVGVLL
+4293 
-4299 EEMSVGAATMQPA
+4299 
-4312 NTYTEIAP
+4312 AP
-4320 DGNHRYTVTAVNSN
+4320 DGNHDYTVTAVNN
-4334 GFESIPSV
+4334 YGFESIPS
-4342 PATLAVGDVIAPD
+4342 AQAKLAVGDVTAPD
-4355 PVTLSG
+4355 PVTLSA
-4361 SVLNSDVTLTWT
+4361 SVFGSDVTLIWT
-4373 ASASTDVTHYA
+4373 ASASTDTTHYA
-4384 VYRDDTLISTQT
+4384 LYRDGTLISTIT
-4396 DLLNLRFVDIGRTNG
+4396 DLTNLKYVDTGRPNG
-4411 TYHYTVTAID
+4411 IYHYTVTALD
-4421 AANNASVASNV
+4421 AANNQSVASNI
-4432 VTATVAVAPPPAP
+4432 VTATVAVALLPAP
-4445 VNLAV
+4445 VNLVVSAV
-4450 TSVPVGGALELTW
+4450 PAGGALDLAWT
-4463 VPGVG
+4463 PSAGQI
-4468 LNPAG
+4468 PAG
-4473 YHLLRAT
+4473 YRVLRTT

-4487 AVGSTVVTSL
+4487 PVTDTVSTQQ
-4497 RDGGLTNGV
+4497 RDTGLTNGT

-4511 VTALDAFGN
+4511 VAALDAFGN
-4520 ASVHSNEASGIPQ
+4520 AGVLSNEASGLPQ
-4533 DKTAPVVTLH
+4533 DKTAPVVTMH
-4543 YPTLSGKIYRTADAF
+4543 YPTLAGKIYKTADAF

-4579 AGQVQAQLND
+4579 AGQAQARVTD
-4589 SAVLTPSGSLSPNG
+4589 EVLAISSGLLSPDG
-4603 QFILHTNN
+4603 QYTVTSTNN
-4611 SGILLFD
+4611 TLVLHS
-4618 IANQTDTVVTANG
+4618 IATQTDTRIFSNSGNVYGYDWTA
-4631 WVNTLKWTEDGNQI
+4631 DSSQI
-4645 IFRELD
+4645 IYDYWDSTTNTNVISAYHIADQTNRKLLSPGY
-4651 DTSNHY
+4651 SNN
-4657 YIRAYRLA
+4657 INRFALA
-4665 DKSIRNLTNSSLSA
+4665 PN
-4679 VDYFDLS
+4679 
-4686 ADQTQ
+4686 QTQ
-4691 LAVAGN
+4691 LAIVGTN
-4697 YQGVYGL
+4697 QTGTYGF
-4704 WRVDLA
+4704 WVID
-4710 SGSWTSLSN
+4710 LSN
-4719 NYAYNL
+4719 GTWRAIPTSMVNIAGIQWSPDSTRIAINYSYPTYQDAVIHVATGIETIIDTQAGYATPQ
-4725 VWSPDGTRIAY
+4725 WSPDGSVVLFTS
-4736 LTYVSPSYQLMVM
+4736 L
-4749 HVATG
+4749 
-4754 VETIVDTNGSNPV
+4754 
-4767 WSPNGSALALVS
+4767 
-4779 ARDGTQQIWKWNLAD
+4779 RDGTEQVWKWAVAD
-4794 GTSSAIT
+4794 GTSVAIT
-4801 QGPSDHIYPSWSPD
+4801 KGTMKNSDPSWSPD
-4815 GQSISFSAN
+4815 GQSIIYYKSVAN
-4824 NGGEWAAH
+4824 TYVYTPVILDMVSGVAH
-4832 IVDIAAGITRQ
+4832 EITG
-4843 LMDYHWV
+4843 YTSITWV
-4850 DWVKSGFLQV
+4850 NSGYLYAQ
-4860 QTNTNTYARLSPAGR
+4860 NTNGYYRVNPAGR
-4875 VEFNGMALTPGDNI
+4875 IEFKGLPLTPGDNI
-4889 FNAAA
+4889 FNASA
-4894 TDLTGNIGGPSASMV
+4894 TDVSGNIGASSASMV

-4944 VVKNQGSVASPSAA
+4944 VVKNQGSVASPFAA
-4958 VSLVM
+4958 VSLIM
-4963 VDPTGAMTTL
+4963 VDPAGAMTTL

-4979 SPITAGGSQVLAA
+4979 SPITAGGSQVLVA

-5043 DKQVYLPEE
+5043 DKQAYLPAE
-5052 TVQVTAVVIN
+5052 TVQVTAAVIN
-5062 SGDTFTGRIDV
+5062 SGDTFTGRVEV

-5095 YAQLVN
+5095 YAQSVN
-5101 LANSWNTGKTF
+5101 LANNWNTGKTF
-5112 AGNYQAHVSVFDTAN
+5112 AGDYQAHVSVFDTAN
-5127 KPISDARTAFSI
+5127 QPVSDARTAFSI
-5139 GSASALTS
+5139 GSASTLTS

-5213 DWNSGNATPG
+5213 DWKNGAAAPG

-5228 LEFSN
+5228 LEISN
-5233 NGALLSTARSAFSL
+5233 NGVLLSTASTAFSI
-5247 QASTNLLSGK
+5247 QASTNLVSGK
-5257 ITLSEQAPAAGTT
+5257 LTLTEQAPAAGTA
-5270 QTVSFTVSN
+5270 QTVNFTVSN
-5279 LGNTGLTQVPL
+5279 LGNTPLTQVPL
-5290 HISLV
+5290 HITLV
-5295 DPNLQST
+5295 DPDLQST
-5302 LQTQQAVQDIAV
+5302 LQMQQAVQDIAV
-5314 GVQATG
+5314 GAQATG
-5320 SVVLTTTGLQLKT
+5320 NVVLTTAGLQLKT

-5345 NGITITATLA
+5345 NGATVTATLA

-5369 VLQQPTV
+5369 VLRQPTV
-5376 NGFSRGDATQSIFAK
+5376 NGFSRGDATETIFAK
-5391 DDLSLVKM
+5391 DDLSLVKT

-5414 SNATQNLFGGV
+5414 SNAAQNLFGGV

-5445 NTGSTA
+5445 NTGSTS
-5451 VNSFTVDNTPPV
+5451 VSSFTVDNTPPV
-5463 IAITGVADAQYYKTD
+5463 IAITGIADAQYYKTD
-5478 VVPNVVVTDANLDK
+5478 VIPNVIVTDANLDK
-5492 TILTLNNVAY
+5492 AILTLNNVAY
-5502 ISATPVQTD
+5502 ISATPVQTE

-5552 FYNIDVVPVIQ
+5552 FYNVDVVPVIQ

-5573 ITLNGQTFV
+5573 ITLNGQPFV
-5582 SGTMVSA
+5582 SGTTVIA
-5589 EGVYQLAVTA
+5589 EGVYQLTVTA
-5599 TDAAGNVSS
+5599 ADAAGNVTS
-5608 TLVHFTLDKT
+5608 TLTKFTIDKT
-5618 PPTVTIISPVNGTTV
+5618 PPIITITSPLDGATV
-5633 TVNTIDVHG
+5633 TVNAIDVKG
-5642 VTEAAASVSLS
+5642 STEAGASVSLS
-5653 LGTYQN
+5653 VGTYKN
-5659 TLTADSQGQFTF
+5659 TLVADSQGLFTF

-5679 MNTIS
+5679 TNAIS

-5689 QAGNSG
+5689 QAGNTG
-5695 PSTVVSVTLQAA
+5695 STVIVTLQVVT
-5707 KGDVHGDLTHSGR
+5707 GEVHEELMNNGR
-5720 VLVWLPSK
+5720 VLVWLPAK
-5728 PNQNCVMRMNGG
+5728 LNQDCVARMSGNP
-5740 AQATGSGFRLV
+5740 QATGSGFRMV
-5751 GVDQDCMGPGKGAG
+5751 GYDTDCTGPGSGANSG
-5765 NDDPYA
+5765 DPYA
-5771 ELIALIDST
+5771 QFIALIDST
-5780 LGAVGADYRVV
+5780 FRSAEADYLVV
-5791 RHKDEFI
+5791 RTKDDFI
-5798 GALRSRRYTT
+5798 NAIRSRRYTT
-5808 VLLGELQA
+5808 ILLGELQT
-5816 ATGAQSLGIDDAM
+5816 ATGAESLSIDDAM

-5838 SGVGLVW
+5838 SGVGLAW
-5845 IKTHPDNIANPGTGS
+5845 IKTHPDNITNPGNDK
-5860 SQPDWGRFFGV
+5860 PDWDRFFGV
-5871 TITGVTPNLTQVVL
+5871 TTTGVILNLTQVVL
-5885 TNSAASQAG
+5885 TGSVASQAG
-5894 TWSTSGFGLQ
+5894 TWATSGFGLQ
-5904 VQGQGGIVVGSL
+5904 VQAQGGSAVGSL
-5916 VPGKN
+5916 IPDN
-5921 NPAQVLNRHGNGNVA
+5921 AHPAMVLNRHGNGNVA

-5957 VLQYGVPLTTTLLPS
+5957 IVMYAVPVTTTPLPS
-5972 SLTEIRWDAS
+5972 ALTEIRWDTS
-5982 QLTPPLD
+5982 KLNPPID
-5989 VRFEAHLPVGMAF
+5989 VRFEAHLPIGMSF
-6002 LDLNGGQIVSAQEA
+6002 LELDGGQILSAQEA
-6016 VWEQHLDVD
+6016 IWDRHLDVD
-6025 RTTFSSLVRLS
+6025 HTSFSALLRLPS
-6036 ASTGTFDINST
+6036 AIGAYDVNAT
-6047 LLQQQGADLS
+6047 LSQQQGVDYS
-6057 PIVSNMLTISVTVDR
+6057 PLVSKTLTVNVTTNR
-6072 NQLGVQ
+6072 EQLGIA
-6078 VMDTLTHLVVPMK
+6078 VMDTLNSLVVAPGEQK
-6091 EKSILAD
+6091 TLD
-6098 AIVNVQQALIRQQ
+6098 NAIVNVQQALIRQQ
-6111 IVLDDIQFSIEELMH
+6111 IITDDIKFSIEELMH
-6126 AEVLMAS
+6126 AEILIAS

-6149 TTYQLAWAERNGG
+6149 TTYQLAWVESIN